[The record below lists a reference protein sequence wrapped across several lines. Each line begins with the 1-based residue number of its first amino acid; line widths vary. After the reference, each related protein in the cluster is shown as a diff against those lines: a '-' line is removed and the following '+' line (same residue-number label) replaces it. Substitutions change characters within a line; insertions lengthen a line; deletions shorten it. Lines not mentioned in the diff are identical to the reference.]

1 MNSRTRNPNE
11 KLGTL
16 LAVAGISNAGLA
28 RRVNDLGAQ
37 RGLTLRYDK
46 TSVARWVTKGMVPQG
61 AVPHLIAAAIGGKLG
76 RPVPLHEIGLGDS
89 DPAPEVGL
97 AFPRDVREAVRTATD
112 LWRLDL
118 AARRDFLAGAFSVSA
133 YSTPVY
139 RWLIT
144 PADGSVARD
153 SVEAGR
159 RVGHSDAQKLR
170 EAAED
175 ARHWDSKYGGGDWRA
190 GLVPQCLRNEAAPL
204 LLGSYSDEVGR
215 ALFDATAEL
224 SRLAGWMAFD
234 VGQHE
239 AAQRYYIQALRLARA
254 AADVPLGGYV
264 LASMSLQATYRGF
277 AEEGIDLAQA
287 AVERNRG
294 LATARTMGFFHLV
307 AARAHARAG
316 DESSCGSSLAA
327 SESWLER
334 AREGD
339 DDPRWVD
346 FFNEDRFAADAAECY
361 RDLKLPGQ
369 VRRFTEQA
377 LAKPSEG
384 FIRSHSLRL
393 VVSAVAE
400 LESGDLD
407 AACAVGSQAMDV
419 AERISSARSREYVKD
434 LLLRLEPHRGEPQ
447 VAALAARARALVS

>member
-1 MNSRTRNPNE
+1 M
-11 KLGTL
+11 

-28 RRVNDLGAQ
+28 RRVNDLGRQ

-76 RPVPLHEIGLGDS
+76 RPVPLHEIGLGDA
-89 DPAPEVGL
+89 DPAPELGL
-97 AFPRDVREAVRTATD
+97 AFPRDVEAAIRSATD
-112 LWRLDL
+112 LWRVDL
-118 AARRDFLAGAFSVSA
+118 GERGSAGGGRYWQSLAGAFSVAA
-133 YSTPVY
+133 YATPVS

-144 PADGSVARD
+144 PADGAVARTLQD
-153 SVEAGR
+153 PSTR
-159 RVGHSDAQKLR
+159 RVGHADAQKLR

-190 GLVPQCLRNEAAPL
+190 GLVPECLRNEAAPL
-204 LLGSYSDEVGR
+204 LTGSYSDEVGR
-215 ALFDATAEL
+215 ALFQATSEL
-224 SRLAGWMAFD
+224 SRLAGYMAFD

-277 AEEGIDLAQA
+277 SEEGIDLAQA
-287 AVERNRG
+287 AIERNRAV
-294 LATARTMGFFHLV
+294 ATARTMGFFHLME
-307 AARAHARAG
+307 ARAHARAG
-316 DESSCGSSLAA
+316 DEALCGQSLAKA
-327 SESWLER
+327 ETFLER
-334 AREGD
+334 SRPGD
-339 DDPRWVD
+339 EDPHWID
-346 FFNEDRFAADAAECY
+346 FFNVDRFAADAAECY

-369 VRRFTEQA
+369 VRRFTQQA
-377 LAKPSEG
+377 LAKPQEG
-384 FIRSHSLRL
+384 FIRTHSLRL
-393 VVSAVAE
+393 VVAAVAE

-407 AACAVGSQAMDV
+407 AACAMGEQAMDV
-419 AERISSARSREYVKD
+419 VERVSSARSREYVKD
-434 LLLRLEPHRGEPQ
+434 FLLRLEPHRAEPQ